1 MLLNCKKNFQ
11 EKLTIELSQKAY
23 KQSGIS
29 LIWAI
34 VKQKMKSPTEEEFEE
49 SIKELSEYKNRLEK
63 EVVTI
68 SQKLKMPQRKI
79 ESIIN
84 SHQEL
89 NKIKIILSKLYKQ
102 KENAKSNLL
111 LWFYFCCLN
120 NIKMYPMNVAKLNSI
135 KCI

>member
-1 MLLNCKKNFQ
+1 MLNK
-11 EKLTIELSQKAY
+11 
-23 KQSGIS
+23 
-29 LIWAI
+29 
-34 VKQKMKSPTEEEFEE
+34 KMKSPTEEELEE

-102 KENAKSNLL
+102 KENATSNLL
-111 LWFYFCCLN
+111 L
-120 NIKMYPMNVAKLNSI
+120 
-135 KCI
+135 